1 MQRRASAYERWVREH
16 ADDLYRYAH
25 RAVGDPAAAEDLV
38 QETYYEAWKSMP
50 TLRDPARA
58 RAWLFRIMRRR
69 VARWRAGEARSRA
82 LAPAPIESAA
92 GVASRE
98 QSPDGEASGRD
109 ALQHA
114 LDALDERL
122 KTPLL
127 MVFIEGLTCRETAA
141 RLDLPLGTVLSRV
154 HRAKR
159 RLREAMDDA
168 GDDRAHTDARSTRL
182 RLGGVE

>member
-1 MQRRASAYERWVREH
+1 MQRRVAAYERWVREH

-38 QETYYEAWKSMP
+38 QETYYEAWKSMR
-50 TLRDPARA
+50 TLRDATRA

-69 VARWRAGEARSRA
+69 VSRWRAGEARSRA
-82 LAPAPIESAA
+82 LAPASIDGAA
-92 GVASRE
+92 SVAAQER
-98 QSPDGEASGRD
+98 SPAGEASDRD

-159 RLREAMDDA
+159 RLREALDDA
-168 GDDRAHTDARSTRL
+168 GENRASPDTPSTRL

>member
-1 MQRRASAYERWVREH
+1 MQRRVAAYERWVHQH

-25 RAVGDPAAAEDLV
+25 RVAGDPAAAEDLV
-38 QETYYEAWKSMP
+38 QETYYEAWKSMR
-50 TLRDPARA
+50 TLRDAARA

-69 VARWRAGEARSRA
+69 VSRWRAGEARSRA
-82 LAPAPIESAA
+82 LAPASIDGAEGLAA
-92 GVASRE
+92 PHRDPA
-98 QSPDGEASGRD
+98 GEASERD

-127 MVFIEGLTCRETAA
+127 MIFIEGLTCRETAA

-159 RLREAMDDA
+159 RLRESLEKTSEDRPDA
-168 GDDRAHTDARSTRL
+168 DGASTRL